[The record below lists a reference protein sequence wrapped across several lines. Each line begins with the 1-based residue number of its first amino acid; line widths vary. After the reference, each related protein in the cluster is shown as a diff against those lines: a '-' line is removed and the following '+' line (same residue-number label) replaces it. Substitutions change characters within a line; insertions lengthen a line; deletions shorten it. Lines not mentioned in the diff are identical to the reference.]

1 MGRSNLQY
9 TDSITE
15 EPPSPLNKM
24 SVYPQASHFF
34 HQPHLPNCVV
44 RGLDVQCNGLDLL
57 SLAKCLDDVIDQT
70 ATRLHDLLPST
81 EAELVGGQK
90 AFGLQE
96 STQTSTDKSFHDLP

>member
-1 MGRSNLQY
+1 
-9 TDSITE
+9 
-15 EPPSPLNKM
+15 M

-34 HQPHLPNCVV
+34 HQPHLPDCVI
-44 RGLDVQCNGLDLL
+44 RGLNVQSDGLNLL
-57 SLAKCLDDVIDQT
+57 SLAAGLDDVIGQS

-96 STQTSTDKSFHDLP
+96 SAQTSTDKSFHDLP